1 MRIQLANVAGQ
12 AARLVD
18 GALYDVSSVLPGPI
32 GLDMMGLI
40 RALARDPSVRS
51 ALADLDRAEPIGPVD
66 YTELGPPVPR
76 PSKVFG
82 IGLNYRAHAA
92 EAELEVPAEPMVF
105 TKFPSCLVGP
115 RADIHLRSNRCDY
128 EGELVVVVGRGGRD
142 IRAAD
147 AWRHVLGLMVG
158 QDISDRRVQFRSKPP
173 QFSMGKSF
181 DTFGPT
187 GPVLTLLDG
196 PLDPASLRL
205 TTRVNGEVRQ
215 EDTVDRMI
223 WGIPELLES
232 VSKVTTLEPGDLLFT
247 GTPEGIGSMKR
258 IYLADGDVIETSIT
272 GLGTLENRC
281 VQR

>member
-1 MRIQLANVAGQ
+1 
-12 AARLVD
+12 
-18 GALYDVSSVLPGPI
+18 
-32 GLDMMGLI
+32 
-40 RALARDPSVRS
+40 
-51 ALADLDRAEPIGPVD
+51 
-66 YTELGPPVPR
+66 
-76 PSKVFG
+76 
-82 IGLNYRAHAA
+82 
-92 EAELEVPAEPMVF
+92 
-105 TKFPSCLVGP
+105 
-115 RADIHLRSNRCDY
+115 
-128 EGELVVVVGRGGRD
+128 
-142 IRAAD
+142 
-147 AWRHVLGLMVG
+147 MVG